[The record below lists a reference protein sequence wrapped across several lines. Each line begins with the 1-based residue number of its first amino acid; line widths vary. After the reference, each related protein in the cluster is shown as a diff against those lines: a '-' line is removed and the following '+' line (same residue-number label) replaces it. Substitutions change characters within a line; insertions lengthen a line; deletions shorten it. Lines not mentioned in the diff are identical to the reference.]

1 MRVIGKIVG
10 GTLGYVLGGPF
21 AGPWAALAGIALG
34 HQLLDRPPR
43 EFFGVALSERDLKN
57 SVFFTATFAMLG
69 KLAQADGRVS
79 DTEFAAVRAIIQ
91 EKFKLSS
98 ASADQAYHTFTDSV
112 GQSDSFE
119 THARAFYSQFRDA
132 PEALASMLEV
142 MLILAHA
149 DFDYDA
155 NEESLIKSAA
165 TIFGLADEYPVILAV
180 YQSTPDNL
188 EHCYQLLDL
197 SMDAGDNDVQQRYEH
212 LLREHDPQLLL
223 AEGVPQE
230 MTAIAADK
238 HAQIQLAYE
247 HIQQSRRVR
256 SGVSDT

>member
-43 EFFGVALSERDLKN
+43 EFFGVALSGRDLKN

-79 DTEFAAVRAIIQ
+79 DAELAAVREIIQ
-91 EKFKLSS
+91 DKFKLSS
-98 ASADQAYHTFTDSV
+98 STADEAYQIFTESIN
-112 GQSDSFE
+112 QSDSFE
-119 THARAFYSQFRDA
+119 THARAFYSEFNEA
-132 PEALASMLEV
+132 PEALSSMLEL

-149 DFDYDA
+149 DFDYDDD
-155 NEESLIKSAA
+155 EESMIRSAA
-165 TIFGLADEYPVILAV
+165 AIFGLADEYPVILSV

-188 EHCYQLLDL
+188 EHCYQLLGLTIDSLDDDL
-197 SMDAGDNDVQQRYEH
+197 QQRYAH

-223 AEGVPQE
+223 DEGVPQE
-230 MTAIAADK
+230 MTAVAADK

-247 HIQQSRRVR
+247 HIQQARRVR
-256 SGVSDT
+256 SGASDK

>member
-43 EFFGVALSERDLKN
+43 EFFGVALSGRDLKN

-79 DTEFAAVRAIIQ
+79 ETELAAVKEIIQ
-91 EKFKLSS
+91 DKFKLS
-98 ASADQAYHTFTDSV
+98 ATIADEAYQIFSESIE
-112 GQSDSFE
+112 QSDSFE
-119 THARAFYSQFRDA
+119 THARAFHSEFNDA
-132 PEALASMLEV
+132 PEALVNMLEL
-142 MLILAHA
+142 MLMLAHA

-155 NEESLIKSAA
+155 NEETLIKTAA
-165 TIFGLADEYPVILAV
+165 SIFGLTDEYPAILAV

-188 EHCYQLLDL
+188 EHCYQLLGLSVDAANDDL
-197 SMDAGDNDVQQRYEH
+197 RERYKH

-223 AEGVPQE
+223 DEGVPQE

-256 SGVSDT
+256 AGVSD

>member
-57 SVFFTATFAMLG
+57 SVFFTATFAMLS

-79 DTEFAAVRAIIQ
+79 DAELSVVREIIQ
-91 EKFKLSS
+91 DRFKLSS
-98 ASADQAYHTFTDSV
+98 STADEAYQIFTESIS
-112 GQSDSFE
+112 QSDSFE
-119 THARAFYSQFRDA
+119 THARAFYSEFTDA
-132 PEALASMLEV
+132 PEALASMLEL

-165 TIFGLADEYPVILAV
+165 AIFGLSDEYPVILAV

-188 EHCYQLLDL
+188 EHCYQLLGL
-197 SMDAGDNDVQQRYEH
+197 STDSADDYLQQRYEH
-212 LLREHDPQLLL
+212 LLREHDPQVLLD
-223 AEGVPQE
+223 EGVPQE
-230 MTAIAADK
+230 MTTIAADK

-256 SGVSDT
+256 AGASGQ